1 MTDGCADETAKAD
14 GAEIN
19 VCQGEPNP
27 VDNPAPL
34 PRALRHGAYAETLL
48 PDEDVAQFEA
58 LRAQLIAEFN
68 PAGPLEN
75 DIVAALAR
83 LIWRKQNLA
92 SFRVPGTTSYTSLL
106 NNLELE
112 DRLDRLIDRCVKR
125 LLFVRGV
132 KSVAASPPSKSRT
145 LELAS
150 SERKS

>member
-1 MTDGCADETAKAD
+1 MTDDCT
-14 GAEIN
+14 AEID
-19 VCQGEPNP
+19 VRGEADL
-27 VDNPAPL
+27 VESPAPL

-68 PAGPLEN
+68 PAGPLED

-92 SFRVPGTTSYTSLL
+92 SFRVPGATRYTSLMS
-106 NNLELE
+106 NLDLE

-132 KSVAASPPSKSRT
+132 KSVASSPPSKSRT

-150 SERKS
+150 PERKS

>member
-1 MTDGCADETAKAD
+1 MTDDCAAQID
-14 GAEIN
+14 
-19 VCQGEPNP
+19 VRQGEADP
-27 VDNPAPL
+27 VDSPVPP

-68 PAGPLEN
+68 PAGPLED

-92 SFRVPGTTSYTSLL
+92 GFRVPGATRYTSLMNSL
-106 NNLELE
+106 DLE
-112 DRLDRLIDRCVKR
+112 DRVDRLIDRCVKR

-145 LELAS
+145 LDLAPP
-150 SERKS
+150 EHKSVVA

>member
-1 MTDGCADETAKAD
+1 MTDDCT
-14 GAEIN
+14 AEID
-19 VCQGEPNP
+19 VRGEA
-27 VDNPAPL
+27 DLAESPAPL
-34 PRALRHGAYAETLL
+34 PRALRHGVYAETLL

-68 PAGPLEN
+68 PAGPLED

-92 SFRVPGTTSYTSLL
+92 SFRVPGTTRYTSLVS
-106 NNLELE
+106 NLDLE

-132 KSVAASPPSKSRT
+132 KSVASSPPSKSRT
-145 LELAS
+145 IELAS
-150 SERKS
+150 PERKS

>member
-1 MTDGCADETAKAD
+1 MTQAMTDDCAAQID
-14 GAEIN
+14 
-19 VCQGEPNP
+19 VRQGEADL
-27 VDNPAPL
+27 VDSPAPP

-68 PAGPLEN
+68 PAGPLED

-92 SFRVPGTTSYTSLL
+92 SFRVPGATSYTSLL
-106 NNLELE
+106 NNLDLE

-145 LELAS
+145 LDLAPP
-150 SERKS
+150 ERKSVIA